1 MAREENPNRIPTSE
15 TRFTEDMYPG
25 EGLDEGEEFA
35 SLEDIKKD
43 DTPTEDNVVE
53 ATGDDDTTEPA
64 ATGDDDVPPELRGK
78 SPAELARM
86 YREAQSLI
94 GRQGR
99 ELGESRKLLDTY
111 VKQQIEER
119 NAQKQAEAAA
129 KGTVEETKV
138 DAIDY
143 YTDPE
148 KAVERAIA
156 NHPVLKRLEG
166 EARELA
172 AREIVRT
179 QQANKAEFDRLHP
192 DVPQIMADP
201 QFRKWVDASP
211 VRRNLLLRAHK
222 QYDLTAGNEIFS
234 LWKEIKGIKP
244 GTANASVAAAQRK
257 SDKSAAKVPG
267 GGGRPAA
274 KSGKKFF
281 KRAEIIE
288 KMSNDPAWYEAHAD
302 EIALAYA
309 EKRVR

>member
-25 EGLDEGEEFA
+25 EGINEDEEFA
-35 SLEDIKKD
+35 TLDDLKKEDPPAD
-43 DTPTEDNVVE
+43 
-53 ATGDDDTTEPA
+53 EPA
-64 ATGDDDVPPELRGK
+64 AAADDGAAEPADTADDEIPPELRGK

-111 VKQQIEER
+111 VKAQLEER
-119 NAQKQAEAAA
+119 AAQKQAEAAT
-129 KGTVEETKV
+129 KGAVEETKV
-138 DAIDY
+138 DAVDY
-143 YTDPE
+143 FTDPE

-156 NHPVLKRLEG
+156 NHPVLKQLQG

-179 QQANKAEFDRLHP
+179 QQANKAEFERLHP
-192 DVPQIMADP
+192 DVGTIMADP

-211 VRRNLLLRAHK
+211 VRRSLLLKAHK
-222 QYDLTAGNEIFS
+222 HYDLTAGNEIFS
-234 LWKEIKGIKP
+234 LWKELRGIKS
-244 GTANASVAAAQRK
+244 GTANASVAEAQRK

-274 KSGKKFF
+274 KSGKKYF

-288 KMSNDPAWYEAHAD
+288 KMATDPAWYEAHAD